1 LRSLEIKNFALAFS
15 SLKIQT
21 LEALETD
28 VFSLDQGRFS
38 GGFLWQS
45 DAGPDR
51 GSDERQNERPDE
63 NPAED
68 PNEGTDEGP
77 DKGTDEGPDKGAD
90 EGPENAPEK
99 HRGTMKFDLRDP
111 EFVAAKLNIMLPDGL
126 HRIACDSLDLRGDGG
141 GLALFGAEM
150 IPLFSKA
157 QFKNQ
162 VAHQTDRMEAR
173 LDTIQFSEFDLNKL
187 INQKYLSVEKLEL
200 SNGRLE
206 VFRDRHPPFNTS
218 QRPTMPV
225 KLMVQ
230 APVQMWLGTIEINGL
245 DLFYQELPE
254 GSSEEGVIPFRNL
267 SATLSNLTNA
277 EEHLLQ
283 DSLMRIEATAMM
295 FGRPRL
301 TAFFVYNLRDING
314 GYSARGTL
322 AAMPFETINPAI
334 YPLTGMRVNEG
345 VHEHTTFSFTG
356 NDFRS
361 DGELTMRYSGLELD
375 LAPERSQLRQR
386 ITNWAGRQFVYHSSN
401 PGDNGEVRL
410 GTIDFEREID
420 RFVFHY
426 WWNSFLT
433 GAGNT
438 VLRDML
444 N

>member
-1 LRSLEIKNFALAFS
+1 M
-15 SLKIQT
+15 
-21 LEALETD
+21 LEALGSD

-45 DAGPDR
+45 DEGPTTGTDA
-51 GSDERQNERPDE
+51 DPDE
-63 NPAED
+63 H
-68 PNEGTDEGP
+68 TD
-77 DKGTDEGPDKGAD
+77 
-90 EGPENAPEK
+90 N
-99 HRGTMKFDLRDP
+99 MKFDLRDP
-111 EFVAAKLNIMLPDGL
+111 EFAAAKLNILLPDGL
-126 HRIACDSLDLRGDGG
+126 HRIACDSLALGQGG
-141 GLALFGAEM
+141 ARLELFEAEM
-150 IPLFSKA
+150 IPLFSKR
-157 QFKNQ
+157 QFRNQ
-162 VAHQTDRMEAR
+162 ITHQTDRMEISV
-173 LDTIQFSEFDLNKL
+173 DTVRFTGFDLNQL
-187 INQKYLSVEKLEL
+187 INHNYLSVEKLEL
-200 SNGRLE
+200 SQGRLE

-225 KLMVQ
+225 RLIVQ
-230 APVQMWLGTIEINGL
+230 APFQMWLGTIEVNDL

-254 GSSEEGVIPFRNL
+254 GSAEEGVIPFRNL
-267 SATLSNLTNA
+267 SATLSNITNA
-277 EEHLLQ
+277 EDHLLQ
-283 DSLMRIEATAMM
+283 DSLMRIEATARM

-314 GYSARGTL
+314 GYNARGTL

-334 YPLTGMRVNEG
+334 FPLTGMRVLEG
-345 VHEHTTFSFTG
+345 AHEQTTFSFTG

-401 PGDNGEVRL
+401 PGANGEIRL

-433 GAGNT
+433 GAGST
-438 VLRDML
+438 VMRGGSNSNSD
-444 N
+444 